1 MRAVR
6 VIAGQLGG
14 RRLVSPR
21 GEVARPT
28 PDRVREAL
36 YSILGSV
43 EGAVVLDLF
52 SGTGALAIEA
62 LSRGAARAVLVE
74 RDRASKGA
82 ILANLESLAL
92 GARAELMFSDV
103 ARALPRLVTR
113 GERFDLVL
121 ADPPYAEAGTLLPA
135 VLAALPDLL
144 APEARVVLEHGRR
157 TQSPAAPPG
166 LVFEDSRRYGE
177 TALSFYAAGESRG

>member
-1 MRAVR
+1 MR
-6 VIAGQLGG
+6 VIAGELGG

-43 EGAVVLDLF
+43 EGAVVLDLY

-74 RDRASKGA
+74 KDRASRGA
-82 ILANLESLAL
+82 IETNLETL
-92 GARAELMFSDV
+92 GLTRRAELLFSDV
-103 ARALPRLVTR
+103 TRALPRLASR

-121 ADPPYAEAGTLLPA
+121 ADPPYAEAGAQLPA
-135 VLAALPDLL
+135 VLLALPPLL
-144 APEARVVLEHGRR
+144 SPEARVVLEHGRR
-157 TQSPAAPPG
+157 MDSPPAPPG

-177 TALSFYAAGESRG
+177 TALSFYAVGEGTG